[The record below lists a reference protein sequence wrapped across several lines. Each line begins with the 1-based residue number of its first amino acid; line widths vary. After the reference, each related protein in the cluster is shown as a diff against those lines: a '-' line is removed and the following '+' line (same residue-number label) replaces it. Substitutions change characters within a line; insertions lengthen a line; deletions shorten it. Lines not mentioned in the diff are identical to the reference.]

1 MEEIKLFAVVLVVH
15 YIDDFILQTDSQAK
29 GKSKGSDVWNLELFK
44 HVLTYTGIWGLVYF
58 LLPIQE
64 PFNQPIGWIFFV
76 ILIGVPHYIT
86 DWITSR
92 IGKIY
97 WDRGD
102 THTGFCII
110 GVDQIIHYACLLF
123 VMYGFLIVK

>member
-15 YIDDFILQTDSQAK
+15 YIADFILQTDSQAK

-86 DWITSR
+86 DWITIVTKRKPTSFNR
-92 IGKIY
+92 WMNLINLKIN
-97 WDRGD
+97 
-102 THTGFCII
+102 I
-110 GVDQIIHYACLLF
+110 F
-123 VMYGFLIVK
+123 V